1 MGTLTG
7 EKRFW
12 TIWHYR
18 LCNRFFNLQ
27 LVEKKSYDITSD
39 KISVVSEK
47 FIPYGKEDEQNNI
60 ENIRRSILMTD
71 MEKFRLFCKMM
82 RIGKMLSSAKVTH
95 KTIQD

>member
-1 MGTLTG
+1 
-7 EKRFW
+7 
-12 TIWHYR
+12 
-18 LCNRFFNLQ
+18 
-27 LVEKKSYDITSD
+27 VEKKSYDITSD